1 MGRLFAY
8 LCGVVVLLG
17 TIMASSAWGAGLS
30 YERGTA
36 SGQPSV
42 WTAAANGGQPRRLA
56 AGTGSKL
63 SPNGR
68 LVAFGGTNGGVFV
81 YSSSGTFARKI
92 SAGRTVLAWSPDSRY
107 VALTGNGLIIFD
119 VRTGK
124 ARRIARGTVFGA
136 SFAPRTPDRLVYGLG
151 SSFTSPVNLYSV
163 SANGINRKQLT
174 TDGRSANPVWG
185 RLGIAFDRVTPRG
198 TNAPAYQI
206 YLLSGGQVRQIT
218 NLPPAPLL
226 QDGLVPLAVAGG
238 GVHLLAAYQGQD
250 TDQAWTVNLKTGA
263 ARRITFRRG
272 YVTPWGISRN
282 GRRVLIQIGAF
293 EGPASRGT
301 VAAVP
306 FGGGSGTVLV
316 RHAAA
321 PSWNR

>member
-1 MGRLFAY
+1 
-8 LCGVVVLLG
+8 
-17 TIMASSAWGAGLS
+17 
-30 YERGTA
+30 
-36 SGQPSV
+36 
-42 WTAAANGGQPRRLA
+42 
-56 AGTGSKL
+56 
-63 SPNGR
+63 
-68 LVAFGGTNGGVFV
+68 V
-81 YSSSGTFARKI
+81 YSSSGRFVRKTRG
-92 SAGRTVLAWSPDSRY
+92 GRSVLAWSPDSRY
-107 VALTGNGLIIFD
+107 IALSGNGLFVFD

-124 ARRIARGTVFGA
+124 TRRIARGTVLGA

-151 SSFTSPVNLYSV
+151 SSFNSPVNLYTV
-163 SANGINRKQLT
+163 GANGTNRKQLT

-198 TNAPAYQI
+198 MNAPAYQI

-263 ARRITFRRG
+263 ARRIRSSRG
-272 YVTPWGISRN
+272 YVTPGGISRN
-282 GRRVLIQIGAF
+282 GRRVLLQIGAF
-293 EGPASRGT
+293 QGPASSGMVVT
-301 VAAVP
+301 AP
-306 FGGGSGTVLV
+306 FDGGSATVLV
-316 RHAAA
+316 RHAAS